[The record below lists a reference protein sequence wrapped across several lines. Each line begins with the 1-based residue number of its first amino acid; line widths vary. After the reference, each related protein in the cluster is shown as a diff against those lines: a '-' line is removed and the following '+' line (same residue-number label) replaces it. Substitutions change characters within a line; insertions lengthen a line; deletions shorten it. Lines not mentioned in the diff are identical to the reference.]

1 VVKLIVDFLFLA
13 DALAQRLVLLFEVE
27 NLPAHALLLTAIFV
41 SLTLNNLLQLSA
53 LQLQLHVVQVQRSEL
68 LFKSLL
74 LLQCL
79 VVIPIKFLVVSQDH
93 TVLDVKLVLHFL
105 ELLFLAILPSAY
117 YLLDLAHVT
126 LVLS

>member
-1 VVKLIVDFLFLA
+1 MVKLIVDFLFLA